1 MAQSTQSE
9 YVTLVSCDGFEFIIP
24 RSAACIS
31 GTIRRMLDPSSNFS
45 EAVTGRCVLN
55 DMTCVIDREWIRTTR
70 SGVLVTR
77 FTDVGSFAFFSAVV
91 LEKVC
96 EYFCYNEKHKDQANV
111 PDMDVPAELCL
122 ELLMAADYLD
132 T

>member
-1 MAQSTQSE
+1 MRAHGPPSRHVPQPVEDRRLRDLHASTRTNMASPTSE

-24 RSAACIS
+24 RSAACVS
-31 GTIRRMLDPSSNFS
+31 GTIRRMLDPSSKFS
-45 EAVTGRCVLN
+45 EAITGRCTLE
-55 DMTCVIDREWIRTTR
+55 TLTGI
-70 SGVLVTR
+70 
-77 FTDVGSFAFFSAVV
+77 V

-96 EYFCYNEKHKDQANV
+96 EYLLYNEKHKDQVNV
-111 PDMDVPAELCL
+111 SDMDIPPELCL